1 MQRNLQNLA
10 IMAAT
15 LVAAH
20 AGAVSA
26 QESNFHE
33 GVQPTA
39 EAKVVEAK
47 PSEKDSFTI
56 GFSNISLVNTWR
68 SQMVEEATYRASQFE
83 DIANFIVTD
92 AGGQAN
98 KQIADVEDLI
108 ARGVDALLVAPASET
123 ALNSVLDR
131 AHEAGIPTIIFETN
145 ATPSNYTVKI
155 LADDNFFGAAGA
167 EFLAEAMGGE
177 GKIFALRG
185 FAGMSVESARW
196 AAVEEVLAG
205 YENITIADAAFGDFS
220 YDKGK
225 QVCESLLIAHPDV
238 DGVWSSGGA
247 MTQACIEVFQEN
259 GIDLVPMTGE
269 SNNGFLKI
277 WSETGIESIAPVT
290 PTWVGAEA
298 VVAAVKLLR
307 GEEVMSDY
315 IIRPEP
321 ITADK
326 IDEYYQ
332 PDLNDSY
339 WTGSILPQERLLEIY
354 GK

>member
-1 MQRNLQNLA
+1 
-10 IMAAT
+10 
-15 LVAAH
+15 
-20 AGAVSA
+20 
-26 QESNFHE
+26 
-33 GVQPTA
+33 
-39 EAKVVEAK
+39 
-47 PSEKDSFTI
+47 
-56 GFSNISLVNTWR
+56 
-68 SQMVEEATYRASQFE
+68 
-83 DIANFIVTD
+83 
-92 AGGQAN
+92 
-98 KQIADVEDLI
+98 
-108 ARGVDALLVAPASET
+108 
-123 ALNSVLDR
+123 
-131 AHEAGIPTIIFETN
+131 
-145 ATPSNYTVKI
+145 
-155 LADDNFFGAAGA
+155 
-167 EFLAEAMGGE
+167 
-177 GKIFALRG
+177 
-185 FAGMSVESARW
+185 
-196 AAVEEVLAG
+196 
-205 YENITIADAAFGDFS
+205 
-220 YDKGK
+220 
-225 QVCESLLIAHPDV
+225 

-259 GIDLVPMTGE
+259 GFDLVPMTGE

-277 WSETGIESIAPVT
+277 WKETGVESVAPVT